1 MPLPQ
6 VPQSQFDLRG
16 MDLAGLPP
24 RFMNTGER
32 EVIIALMKGVK
43 ARRVLEIGCHTGGTA
58 LGILRNVRTIDT
70 YVGIDVPSG
79 YVTEKTVQRG
89 EIPVQAG
96 QHVLGDE
103 RFRLMVRPRGSF
115 DVSAREL
122 LCVDVI
128 GDESQVGLDRPSAA
142 VTNDAL
148 EGLFDAVF
156 IDGDHGRTGVEN
168 DTRLARE
175 IVRPGGVIIWH
186 DYHNLC
192 TVDVREVL
200 DEMHASGAPI
210 THVAG
215 TWVAY
220 EYV

>member
-6 VPQSQFDLRG
+6 VPQSQLDLRG

-79 YVTEKTVQRG
+79 YVTEKSVQRG

-103 RFRLMVRPRGSF
+103 RFHLMVRPRGSF
-115 DVSAREL
+115 EIGAVEL
-122 LCVDVI
+122 MHAGFHAVDVTQH
-128 GDESQVGLDRPSAA
+128 GDTSVKWAMSGSEK
-142 VTNDAL
+142 
-148 EGLFDAVF
+148 FDAVF
-156 IDGDHGRTGVEN
+156 IDGDHGRAGVEN

-175 IVRPGGVIIWH
+175 ILRPGGVIIWH
-186 DYHNLC
+186 DYHNLG